1 MSERQW
7 RIGELAEATGL
18 TVRTLHHY
26 DEIGLLSPSERTE
39 AGHRRYGAADVRLLY
54 RVVALRRLGL
64 GLDEIRAQVYEPE
77 VDARTFL
84 KRHVER
90 VEHRLELERDLRD
103 RLARIL
109 EELDRRDEPS
119 AEDLFD
125 ILEVMRVV
133 EQYYTPEQLA
143 DLEERRNALGEEGM
157 RKAESDWADLIAA
170 VEAEHEGGTDPAD
183 PRMEELVRRW
193 TGLIEQFTGGD
204 PGIRRSLQKMYEDK
218 GPEEASRGMVDPEL
232 MAYMQRAIEAHG

>member
-1 MSERQW
+1 MTTEARAMSEKHW

-54 RVVALRRLGL
+54 RIVALRGLGL

-90 VEHRLELERDLRD
+90 VERRLELERDLRD
-103 RLARIL
+103 RLARVL

-119 AEDLFD
+119 AEELFD
-125 ILEVMRVV
+125 ILEVMRWWSSTTRPSSS
-133 EQYYTPEQLA
+133 QIW
-143 DLEERRNALGEEGM
+143 RRDATRSVKKGCA
-157 RKAESDWADLIAA
+157 R
-170 VEAEHEGGTDPAD
+170 
-183 PRMEELVRRW
+183 PRA
-193 TGLIEQFTGGD
+193 TGPT
-204 PGIRRSLQKMYEDK
+204 
-218 GPEEASRGMVDPEL
+218 
-232 MAYMQRAIEAHG
+232 